1 MTEERIE
8 TLEKRVTTL
17 EGLLA
22 DCMFQLD
29 TVLSQPKSKGVAIP
43 KAKGIAKQQPKGVAK
58 PKATLQVSQTVKAIM
73 EKLVVF
79 LEESGAPQTR
89 EEILAALNTSVKGTR
104 KALYAMSEHG
114 VKYPRLKS
122 GACWRT
128 NPSKPVAIT
137 DFSFHRGWY
146 PKPLHE
152 GHKLPCV
159 RYSKPRYGRGQVSSH
174 RIYNGTRV
182 QTTSV

>member
-29 TVLSQPKSKGVAIP
+29 TVLSQPKSKGVAKP
-43 KAKGIAKQQPKGVAK
+43 KSKGIAKQQPKGVAK

-89 EEILAALNTSVKGTR
+89 EDILAALNTSVKGTR
-104 KALYAMSEHG
+104 KALHAMSEHG
-114 VKYPRLKS
+114 M
-122 GACWRT
+122 
-128 NPSKPVAIT
+128 I
-137 DFSFHRGWY
+137 
-146 PKPLHE
+146 LHE
-152 GHKLPCV
+152 FKEISENGQLVKKSFY
-159 RYSKPRYGRGQVSSH
+159 RSK
-174 RIYNGTRV
+174 GTV
-182 QTTSV
+182 

>member
-29 TVLSQPKSKGVAIP
+29 TVLSQPKAKGVAIP
-43 KAKGIAKQQPKGVAK
+43 KAKGMAKQQPKGVAK

-89 EEILAALNTSVKGTR
+89 EDILAALNTSVKGTR
-104 KALYAMSEHG
+104 KALHAMSEHG
-114 VKYPRLKS
+114 M
-122 GACWRT
+122 
-128 NPSKPVAIT
+128 I
-137 DFSFHRGWY
+137 
-146 PKPLHE
+146 LHE
-152 GHKLPCV
+152 FKEISENGQLIKKSFYRSKL
-159 RYSKPRYGRGQVSSH
+159 
-174 RIYNGTRV
+174 
-182 QTTSV
+182 

>member
-29 TVLSQPKSKGVAIP
+29 TVLSQPKAKGVAIP
-43 KAKGIAKQQPKGVAK
+43 KAKGMAKQQPKGVAK

-73 EKLVVF
+73 EKLVV

-89 EEILAALNTSVKGTR
+89 EDILAALNTSVKGTR
-104 KALYAMSEHG
+104 KALHAMSEHG
-114 VKYPRLKS
+114 M
-122 GACWRT
+122 
-128 NPSKPVAIT
+128 I
-137 DFSFHRGWY
+137 
-146 PKPLHE
+146 LHE
-152 GHKLPCV
+152 FKEISENGQLIKKSFY
-159 RYSKPRYGRGQVSSH
+159 RSK
-174 RIYNGTRV
+174 GTV
-182 QTTSV
+182 

>member
-8 TLEKRVTTL
+8 TLEKRMTTL

-29 TVLSQPKSKGVAIP
+29 TVLSQPKSKGVAKP
-43 KAKGIAKQQPKGVAK
+43 KSKGVAKPKSKGVAKPKSKGIAKQQPKGVAK

-104 KALYAMSEHG
+104 KALHAMSEHG
-114 VKYPRLKS
+114 MILQEVKEISENGQLVKKS
-122 GACWRT
+122 FYR
-128 NPSKPVAIT
+128 SK
-137 DFSFHRGWY
+137 
-146 PKPLHE
+146 
-152 GHKLPCV
+152 
-159 RYSKPRYGRGQVSSH
+159 
-174 RIYNGTRV
+174 GTV
-182 QTTSV
+182 

>member
-8 TLEKRVTTL
+8 TLEKRMTTL

-29 TVLSQPKSKGVAIP
+29 TVLSQPKSKGVAKP
-43 KAKGIAKQQPKGVAK
+43 KSKGIAKQQPKGVAK

-104 KALYAMSEHG
+104 KALHAMSEHG
-114 VKYPRLKS
+114 MILQEVKEISENGQLVKKS
-122 GACWRT
+122 FYR
-128 NPSKPVAIT
+128 SK
-137 DFSFHRGWY
+137 
-146 PKPLHE
+146 
-152 GHKLPCV
+152 
-159 RYSKPRYGRGQVSSH
+159 
-174 RIYNGTRV
+174 GTV
-182 QTTSV
+182 

>member
-29 TVLSQPKSKGVAIP
+29 TVLSQPK
-43 KAKGIAKQQPKGVAK
+43 AKGMAKQQPQDGMAKQQPKGVAI

-89 EEILAALNTSVKGTR
+89 EEAALNTSVKGTR
-104 KALYAMSEHG
+104 KALHAMSEHG
-114 VKYPRLKS
+114 M
-122 GACWRT
+122 
-128 NPSKPVAIT
+128 I
-137 DFSFHRGWY
+137 
-146 PKPLHE
+146 LHE
-152 GHKLPCV
+152 FKEISENGQLIKKSFYRSKL
-159 RYSKPRYGRGQVSSH
+159 
-174 RIYNGTRV
+174 
-182 QTTSV
+182 

>member
-29 TVLSQPKSKGVAIP
+29 TVLSQPKAKGVAIP
-43 KAKGIAKQQPKGVAK
+43 KAKGMAKQQPKGVAI

-89 EEILAALNTSVKGTR
+89 EDILAALNTSVKGTR
-104 KALYAMSEHG
+104 KALHAMSEHG
-114 VKYPRLKS
+114 M
-122 GACWRT
+122 
-128 NPSKPVAIT
+128 I
-137 DFSFHRGWY
+137 
-146 PKPLHE
+146 LHE
-152 GHKLPCV
+152 FKEISENGQLIKKSFYRSKL
-159 RYSKPRYGRGQVSSH
+159 
-174 RIYNGTRV
+174 
-182 QTTSV
+182 

>member
-1 MTEERIE
+1 MEKPMTEERIE
-8 TLEKRVTTL
+8 TLEKRMTTL

-29 TVLSQPKSKGVAIP
+29 TVLSQPKSKGVAKP
-43 KAKGIAKQQPKGVAK
+43 KSKGIAKQQPKGVAK

-104 KALYAMSEHG
+104 KALHAMSEHG
-114 VKYPRLKS
+114 MILQEVKEISENGQLVKKS
-122 GACWRT
+122 FYR
-128 NPSKPVAIT
+128 SK
-137 DFSFHRGWY
+137 
-146 PKPLHE
+146 
-152 GHKLPCV
+152 
-159 RYSKPRYGRGQVSSH
+159 
-174 RIYNGTRV
+174 GTV
-182 QTTSV
+182 

>member
-29 TVLSQPKSKGVAIP
+29 TVLSQPKAKGMAIP
-43 KAKGIAKQQPKGVAK
+43 KAKGMAKQQPKGMAI

-89 EEILAALNTSVKGTR
+89 EDILAALNTSVKGTR
-104 KALYAMSEHG
+104 KALHAMSEHG
-114 VKYPRLKS
+114 M
-122 GACWRT
+122 
-128 NPSKPVAIT
+128 I
-137 DFSFHRGWY
+137 
-146 PKPLHE
+146 LHE
-152 GHKLPCV
+152 FKEISENGQLIKKSFYRSKL
-159 RYSKPRYGRGQVSSH
+159 
-174 RIYNGTRV
+174 
-182 QTTSV
+182 

>member
-8 TLEKRVTTL
+8 TLEKRMTTL

-29 TVLSQPKSKGVAIP
+29 TVLSQPKSKGVAKP
-43 KAKGIAKQQPKGVAK
+43 KSKGIAKQQPKGVAK

-89 EEILAALNTSVKGTR
+89 EDILAALNTSVKGTR
-104 KALYAMSEHG
+104 KALHAMSEHG
-114 VKYPRLKS
+114 M
-122 GACWRT
+122 
-128 NPSKPVAIT
+128 I
-137 DFSFHRGWY
+137 
-146 PKPLHE
+146 LHE
-152 GHKLPCV
+152 VKEISENGQLVKKSFY
-159 RYSKPRYGRGQVSSH
+159 RSK
-174 RIYNGTRV
+174 GTV
-182 QTTSV
+182 

>member
-29 TVLSQPKSKGVAIP
+29 TVLSQPKAKGVAIP
-43 KAKGIAKQQPKGVAK
+43 KAKGVAKQQPKGMAI

-89 EEILAALNTSVKGTR
+89 EDILAALNTSVKGTR
-104 KALYAMSEHG
+104 KALHAMSEHG
-114 VKYPRLKS
+114 M
-122 GACWRT
+122 
-128 NPSKPVAIT
+128 I
-137 DFSFHRGWY
+137 
-146 PKPLHE
+146 LHE
-152 GHKLPCV
+152 FKEISENGQLIKKSFYRSKL
-159 RYSKPRYGRGQVSSH
+159 
-174 RIYNGTRV
+174 
-182 QTTSV
+182 

>member
-29 TVLSQPKSKGVAIP
+29 TVLSQPK
-43 KAKGIAKQQPKGVAK
+43 AKGMAKQQPKGMAKQQPKGVAI

-104 KALYAMSEHG
+104 KALHAMSEHG
-114 VKYPRLKS
+114 M
-122 GACWRT
+122 
-128 NPSKPVAIT
+128 I
-137 DFSFHRGWY
+137 
-146 PKPLHE
+146 LHE
-152 GHKLPCV
+152 FKEISENGQLIKKSFYRSKL
-159 RYSKPRYGRGQVSSH
+159 
-174 RIYNGTRV
+174 
-182 QTTSV
+182 

>member
-29 TVLSQPKSKGVAIP
+29 TVLSQPKAKGMAKQQPKGMAKQQPKGVAKQPP
-43 KAKGIAKQQPKGVAK
+43 KSVAKQQPKGVAK

-104 KALYAMSEHG
+104 KALHAMSEHG
-114 VKYPRLKS
+114 M
-122 GACWRT
+122 
-128 NPSKPVAIT
+128 I
-137 DFSFHRGWY
+137 
-146 PKPLHE
+146 LHE
-152 GHKLPCV
+152 FKEISENGQLIKKSFYRSKL
-159 RYSKPRYGRGQVSSH
+159 
-174 RIYNGTRV
+174 
-182 QTTSV
+182 

>member
-29 TVLSQPKSKGVAIP
+29 TVLSQPKATQGVAIP
-43 KAKGIAKQQPKGVAK
+43 KAKGMAKQQPKGMAI

-89 EEILAALNTSVKGTR
+89 EDILAALNTSVKGTR
-104 KALYAMSEHG
+104 KALHAMSEHG
-114 VKYPRLKS
+114 M
-122 GACWRT
+122 
-128 NPSKPVAIT
+128 I
-137 DFSFHRGWY
+137 
-146 PKPLHE
+146 LHE
-152 GHKLPCV
+152 FKEISENGQLIKKSFYRSKL
-159 RYSKPRYGRGQVSSH
+159 
-174 RIYNGTRV
+174 
-182 QTTSV
+182 

>member
-29 TVLSQPKSKGVAIP
+29 TVLSQPKAKGVAIP
-43 KAKGIAKQQPKGVAK
+43 KAKGMAKQQPKGVAK

-89 EEILAALNTSVKGTR
+89 EDILAALNTSVKGTR
-104 KALYAMSEHG
+104 KALHAMSEHG
-114 VKYPRLKS
+114 M
-122 GACWRT
+122 
-128 NPSKPVAIT
+128 I
-137 DFSFHRGWY
+137 
-146 PKPLHE
+146 LHE
-152 GHKLPCV
+152 FKEISENGQLVKKSFY
-159 RYSKPRYGRGQVSSH
+159 RSK
-174 RIYNGTRV
+174 GTV
-182 QTTSV
+182 

>member
-8 TLEKRVTTL
+8 TLEKRMTTL

-29 TVLSQPKSKGVAIP
+29 TVLSQPKSKGVAKP
-43 KAKGIAKQQPKGVAK
+43 KSKGIAKQQPKGVAK

-104 KALYAMSEHG
+104 KALHAMSEHG
-114 VKYPRLKS
+114 MIRQEVKEISENGQLVKKS
-122 GACWRT
+122 FYR
-128 NPSKPVAIT
+128 SK
-137 DFSFHRGWY
+137 
-146 PKPLHE
+146 
-152 GHKLPCV
+152 
-159 RYSKPRYGRGQVSSH
+159 
-174 RIYNGTRV
+174 GTV
-182 QTTSV
+182 

>member
-29 TVLSQPKSKGVAIP
+29 TVLSQPKAKGVVPKAKGMAIKAKGMAIP
-43 KAKGIAKQQPKGVAK
+43 KAKGMAKQQPKGMAI

-89 EEILAALNTSVKGTR
+89 EDILAALNTSVKGTR
-104 KALYAMSEHG
+104 KALHAMSEHG
-114 VKYPRLKS
+114 M
-122 GACWRT
+122 
-128 NPSKPVAIT
+128 I
-137 DFSFHRGWY
+137 
-146 PKPLHE
+146 LHE
-152 GHKLPCV
+152 FKEISENGQLIKKSFYRSKL
-159 RYSKPRYGRGQVSSH
+159 
-174 RIYNGTRV
+174 
-182 QTTSV
+182 

>member
-8 TLEKRVTTL
+8 TLEKRMTTL

-29 TVLSQPKSKGVAIP
+29 TVLSQPKSKGVAKP
-43 KAKGIAKQQPKGVAK
+43 KSKGVAKQQPKGVAK

-104 KALYAMSEHG
+104 KALHAMSEHG
-114 VKYPRLKS
+114 MILQEVKEISENGQLVKKS
-122 GACWRT
+122 FYR
-128 NPSKPVAIT
+128 SK
-137 DFSFHRGWY
+137 
-146 PKPLHE
+146 
-152 GHKLPCV
+152 
-159 RYSKPRYGRGQVSSH
+159 
-174 RIYNGTRV
+174 GTV
-182 QTTSV
+182 

>member
-29 TVLSQPKSKGVAIP
+29 TVLSQPKAKGVAIP
-43 KAKGIAKQQPKGVAK
+43 KAKGVAKQQPKGVAKQQPKGVAK

-89 EEILAALNTSVKGTR
+89 EDILAALNTSVKGTR
-104 KALYAMSEHG
+104 KALHAMSEHG
-114 VKYPRLKS
+114 M
-122 GACWRT
+122 
-128 NPSKPVAIT
+128 I
-137 DFSFHRGWY
+137 
-146 PKPLHE
+146 LHE
-152 GHKLPCV
+152 FKEISENGQLIKKSFY
-159 RYSKPRYGRGQVSSH
+159 RSK
-174 RIYNGTRV
+174 GTV
-182 QTTSV
+182 

>member
-29 TVLSQPKSKGVAIP
+29 TVLSQPK
-43 KAKGIAKQQPKGVAK
+43 AKGMAKQQPKGVAK
-58 PKATLQVSQTVKAIM
+58 QQPKGMAKQQPKGMAKQQPKGVAIPKATLQVSQTVKAIM

-104 KALYAMSEHG
+104 KALHAMSEHG
-114 VKYPRLKS
+114 M
-122 GACWRT
+122 
-128 NPSKPVAIT
+128 I
-137 DFSFHRGWY
+137 
-146 PKPLHE
+146 LHE
-152 GHKLPCV
+152 FKEISENGQLIKKSFYRSKL
-159 RYSKPRYGRGQVSSH
+159 
-174 RIYNGTRV
+174 
-182 QTTSV
+182 

>member
-29 TVLSQPKSKGVAIP
+29 TVLSQPK
-43 KAKGIAKQQPKGVAK
+43 AKGMAKQQPKGVAK
-58 PKATLQVSQTVKAIM
+58 QQPKGMAVWQNSSLKWLPKATLQVSQTVKAIM

-89 EEILAALNTSVKGTR
+89 EEILAALKPRS
-104 KALYAMSEHG
+104 KALEKHCT
-114 VKYPRLKS
+114 L
-122 GACWRT
+122 
-128 NPSKPVAIT
+128 
-137 DFSFHRGWY
+137 
-146 PKPLHE
+146 
-152 GHKLPCV
+152 
-159 RYSKPRYGRGQVSSH
+159 
-174 RIYNGTRV
+174 
-182 QTTSV
+182 

>member
-8 TLEKRVTTL
+8 TLEKRMTTL

-29 TVLSQPKSKGVAIP
+29 TVLSQPKSKGVAKP
-43 KAKGIAKQQPKGVAK
+43 KSKGIAKQQPKGVAK

-89 EEILAALNTSVKGTR
+89 ENILAALNTSVKGTR
-104 KALYAMSEHG
+104 KALHAMSEHG
-114 VKYPRLKS
+114 M
-122 GACWRT
+122 
-128 NPSKPVAIT
+128 I
-137 DFSFHRGWY
+137 
-146 PKPLHE
+146 LHE
-152 GHKLPCV
+152 VKEISENGQLVKKSFY
-159 RYSKPRYGRGQVSSH
+159 RSK
-174 RIYNGTRV
+174 GTV
-182 QTTSV
+182 

>member
-29 TVLSQPKSKGVAIP
+29 TVLSQPKAKGVAKQQP
-43 KAKGIAKQQPKGVAK
+43 KGVAKQQPKGVAKQQPKGVAKQQPKGVAK

-104 KALYAMSEHG
+104 KALHAMSEHG
-114 VKYPRLKS
+114 M
-122 GACWRT
+122 
-128 NPSKPVAIT
+128 I
-137 DFSFHRGWY
+137 
-146 PKPLHE
+146 LHE
-152 GHKLPCV
+152 FKEISENGQLIKKSFY
-159 RYSKPRYGRGQVSSH
+159 RSK
-174 RIYNGTRV
+174 GTV
-182 QTTSV
+182 

>member
-29 TVLSQPKSKGVAIP
+29 TVLSQPKAKGVAIP
-43 KAKGIAKQQPKGVAK
+43 KAKGMAK

-89 EEILAALNTSVKGTR
+89 EDILAAMNTSVKGTR
-104 KALYAMSEHG
+104 KALHAMSEHG
-114 VKYPRLKS
+114 M
-122 GACWRT
+122 
-128 NPSKPVAIT
+128 I
-137 DFSFHRGWY
+137 
-146 PKPLHE
+146 LHE
-152 GHKLPCV
+152 FKEISENGQLIKKSFYRSKL
-159 RYSKPRYGRGQVSSH
+159 
-174 RIYNGTRV
+174 
-182 QTTSV
+182 

>member
-8 TLEKRVTTL
+8 TLEKRMTTL

-29 TVLSQPKSKGVAIP
+29 TVLSQPKSKGVAKP
-43 KAKGIAKQQPKGVAK
+43 KSKGIAKQQPKGVAK

-104 KALYAMSEHG
+104 KALHVMSEHG
-114 VKYPRLKS
+114 MILQEVKEISENGQLVKKS
-122 GACWRT
+122 FYR
-128 NPSKPVAIT
+128 SK
-137 DFSFHRGWY
+137 
-146 PKPLHE
+146 
-152 GHKLPCV
+152 
-159 RYSKPRYGRGQVSSH
+159 
-174 RIYNGTRV
+174 GTV
-182 QTTSV
+182 

>member
-1 MTEERIE
+1 MEKPMTEERIE

-29 TVLSQPKSKGVAIP
+29 TVLSQPKAKGVAIP
-43 KAKGIAKQQPKGVAK
+43 KAKGMAKQQPKGVAK

-89 EEILAALNTSVKGTR
+89 EDILAALNTSVKGTR
-104 KALYAMSEHG
+104 KALHAMSEHG
-114 VKYPRLKS
+114 M
-122 GACWRT
+122 
-128 NPSKPVAIT
+128 I
-137 DFSFHRGWY
+137 
-146 PKPLHE
+146 LHE
-152 GHKLPCV
+152 FKEISENGQLIKKSFYRSKL
-159 RYSKPRYGRGQVSSH
+159 
-174 RIYNGTRV
+174 
-182 QTTSV
+182 

>member
-29 TVLSQPKSKGVAIP
+29 TVLSQPKAKGVAIP
-43 KAKGIAKQQPKGVAK
+43 KAKGMAKQQPKGMAI

-89 EEILAALNTSVKGTR
+89 EDILAALNTSVKGTR
-104 KALYAMSEHG
+104 KALHAMSEHG
-114 VKYPRLKS
+114 M
-122 GACWRT
+122 
-128 NPSKPVAIT
+128 I
-137 DFSFHRGWY
+137 
-146 PKPLHE
+146 LHE
-152 GHKLPCV
+152 FKEISENGQLIKKSFYRSKL
-159 RYSKPRYGRGQVSSH
+159 
-174 RIYNGTRV
+174 
-182 QTTSV
+182 

>member
-29 TVLSQPKSKGVAIP
+29 TVLSQPKAKGVAIP

-89 EEILAALNTSVKGTR
+89 EDILAALNTSVKGTR
-104 KALYAMSEHG
+104 KALHAMSEHG
-114 VKYPRLKS
+114 M
-122 GACWRT
+122 
-128 NPSKPVAIT
+128 I
-137 DFSFHRGWY
+137 
-146 PKPLHE
+146 LHE
-152 GHKLPCV
+152 FKEISENGQLIKKSFYRSKL
-159 RYSKPRYGRGQVSSH
+159 
-174 RIYNGTRV
+174 
-182 QTTSV
+182 

>member
-29 TVLSQPKSKGVAIP
+29 TVLSQPKAKQPKGM
-43 KAKGIAKQQPKGVAK
+43 AKQQPKGVAK
-58 PKATLQVSQTVKAIM
+58 QQPKGMAKQQPKGVAIPKATLQVSQTVKAIM

-104 KALYAMSEHG
+104 KALHAMSEHG
-114 VKYPRLKS
+114 M
-122 GACWRT
+122 
-128 NPSKPVAIT
+128 I
-137 DFSFHRGWY
+137 
-146 PKPLHE
+146 LHE
-152 GHKLPCV
+152 FKEISENGQLVKKSFY
-159 RYSKPRYGRGQVSSH
+159 RSK
-174 RIYNGTRV
+174 GTV
-182 QTTSV
+182 